1 LKVLS
6 KPLTMNPLRSRLH
19 RIVDRLSDDELEEL
33 WTIATEFYYDSYMLR
48 AIQEAK
54 QTFKP
59 GDTFK
64 RDEALQLLL
73 ML

>member
-1 LKVLS
+1 
-6 KPLTMNPLRSRLH
+6 MH
-19 RIVDRLSDDELEEL
+19 RIVDRLSDEELEEL
-33 WTIATEFYYDSYMLR
+33 WAIAKEFYYDSYMLR
-48 AIQEAK
+48 AIREAQ

-59 GDTFK
+59 GDAYK